1 MPEYQNVLYA
11 VEERVARITINR
23 PQYRNGQSAQLLIEL
38 DHAIMAAGADRNVR
52 VITLFG
58 EGDHFSAGHDLGTP
72 DHAAWKEANMEEG
85 VRGFFG
91 YTWRFFVDMHQ
102 RWRNVPKPMI
112 AAVQGY
118 CIYGGWMI
126 ASTADHIFAADDA
139 MFLGSLFQYF
149 SIPWDIP
156 PRKAKEILFQCRFVD
171 AKDAQEL
178 GLVSRVFPR
187 DKLVDRNVREYAREV
202 PMNDP
207 FDLRM
212 TKLAINQ
219 AQDAQGFSAHI
230 HNAHSTY
237 IARYMA
243 EKDPGAALAL
253 RTGPRRPKVQIA
265 LDRYRRDAAARQSVP
280 MTEGAVAGEP
290 DMINTLTRTQ
300 AGAGVAA
307 RPRPALCQFDPR

>member
-1 MPEYQNVLYA
+1 MPEYQNVLYV
-11 VEERVARITINR
+11 VEERIASITINR
-23 PQYRNGQSAQLLIEL
+23 PRYRNGQSAQLLMDVEA
-38 DHAIMAAGADRNVR
+38 AIAAAAADNEVR
-52 VITLFG
+52 VIVLLGSG
-58 EGDHFSAGHDLGTP
+58 EHFSSGHDLGTP
-72 DHAAWKEANMEEG
+72 EQVAWKAENVEEG

-91 YTWRFFVDMHQ
+91 YTWRFFVDMHL

-118 CIYGGWMI
+118 CIYGGWMV
-126 ASTADHIFAADDA
+126 ASTADLIFAAEDA
-139 MFLGSLFQYF
+139 LFLGSLFQYF
-149 SIPWDIP
+149 SIPWDVP
-156 PRKAKEILFQCRFVD
+156 PRKAKEILFQGRFVD
-171 AKDAQEL
+171 AREANEL

-187 DKLVDRNVREYAREV
+187 EKLVEETLAYAREV
-202 PMNDP
+202 AQNDP
-207 FDLRM
+207 FDMRM
-212 TKLAINQ
+212 TKLAVNQ
-219 AQDAQGFSAHI
+219 ALDAQGFTAHI

-290 DMINTLTRTQ
+290 T
-300 AGAGVAA
+300 
-307 RPRPALCQFDPR
+307 

>member
-11 VEERVARITINR
+11 VEERIARITVNR
-23 PQYRNGQSAQLLIEL
+23 PRYRNGQSAQLLMDL
-38 DHAIMAAGADRNVR
+38 DAAIATAAADNEVR
-52 VITLFG
+52 VIVLLGAG
-58 EGDHFSAGHDLGTP
+58 EHFSSGHDLGTP
-72 DHAAWKEANMEEG
+72 EQVAWKAENMEEG

-91 YTWRFFVDMHQ
+91 YTWRFFVDMHL

-118 CIYGGWMI
+118 CIYGGWMV
-126 ASTADHIFAADDA
+126 ASTADLIFAADDA

-156 PRKAKEILFQCRFVD
+156 ARKAKEILFQCRFVD

-178 GLVSRVFPR
+178 GLVSRVVPR
-187 DKLVDRNVREYAREV
+187 AQLADSVREYALEV
-202 PMNDP
+202 AMNDP
-207 FDLRM
+207 FDMRM

-243 EKDPGAALAL
+243 EKDPGFKLQQAEG
-253 RTGPRRPKVQIA
+253 RRRPMVQIA
-265 LDRYRRDAAARQSVP
+265 VDRYKREQARKAQ
-280 MTEGAVAGEP
+280 E
-290 DMINTLTRTQ
+290 Q
-300 AGAGVAA
+300 AS
-307 RPRPALCQFDPR
+307 